1 MIRPLVFFAFISCGL
16 VPIPAQ
22 GQISIAG
29 VSWDMSKEQMI
40 TALADQ
46 GLMAYVDDPSEEYC
60 YNRYGLVG
68 KVPDGSNCARKF
80 PINCL
85 DGYDQACTS
94 QFSQKP
100 CLADGK
106 IDADCMDQD
115 NPQVRFMSFFDPD
128 QFAEEGRKGG
138 ARIRLEFDQDHMV
151 LLCQTYNGCDYET
164 KEIAQW
170 LLDQLGNSLKVEDG
184 VVSMTSEYNSPKAPS
199 YGYTYCSRGSMGDRI
214 CVEPSYGGNRI
225 VLYKDR
231 FGSGGLTLSLN

>member
-60 YNRYGLVG
+60 YNKYGLVG
-68 KVPDGSNCARKF
+68 KVPDGSNCVRKF
-80 PINCL
+80 RINCL
-85 DGYDQACTS
+85 DGYDQVCTS

-115 NPQVRFMSFFDPD
+115 NPQALFMPFFDPD
-128 QFAEEGRKGG
+128 QFAEEGRSGLP
-138 ARIRLEFDQDHMV
+138 RIRLDFEQDNIV
-151 LLCQTYNGCDYET
+151 LFCQTYNGCDYET

-184 VVSMTSEYNSPKAPS
+184 VVSMTSEYTSI
-199 YGYTYCSRGSMGDRI
+199 GFMYCSRGLMGDRI
-214 CVEPSYGGNRI
+214 CVEPSYGGQNRI
-225 VLYKDR
+225 VLHKDA